1 MNRLLNLYYSSGKR
15 LRSSFHFFSLL
26 FSQIAQTGTEGIEN
40 EVLIENIRLTNS
52 LALLFAIIM
61 LLGVPTIC
69 ILVNSKL
76 FLIPVIVEFFIN
88 ASVLILNHKKK
99 HVAASSTVFYLQ
111 ATAITYFSL
120 ILGESLHMAFMVM
133 FLILIIG
140 LIFSKRSHR
149 KTAFITTILILAT
162 LQICYFFKIV
172 PTLKMSYNTGFT
184 VQCFVIAGIIVILW
198 FVGRPYINNNDR
210 IYKVRLNNRTLE
222 NDNNSLKIVNNSL
235 KEVKSF
241 TFHDFRNQLQ
251 KLFNA
256 VQTIEKQTKLDPNL
270 STIIPQLDQMFYVLR
285 AMRDEVNGI
294 LDDAEIE
301 SGKKELVRPEAID
314 IRSYFSGIVK
324 SNNAWAIKNNCFIQ
338 LDISPSFPEVV
349 ISDALLLQKITD
361 NLLSNTIKYATRNTV
376 INLTLTADKSTWY
389 LLVKN
394 KGSNIPLEIQ
404 KKIFEQF
411 ITHKIDHTVIGTGLG
426 LASVKRKV
434 EALGG
439 IIDFESINDVV
450 TLKSTFPL
458 VVGSREALPVEL
470 PITINQEDITILIA
484 DDDKV
489 ILTILVRMFKDNGCH
504 VIEASNGDEVIS
516 ILEQAK
522 HLPDVI
528 LLDNQMPQKS
538 GLETLQYLKT
548 HPIFKFIPVFVISG
562 DIDKAGIF
570 KEAGAVDV
578 IIKPI
583 EKIKATLY
591 MISQHLKVV

>member
-1 MNRLLNLYYSSGKR
+1 MISG
-15 LRSSFHFFSLL
+15 
-26 FSQIAQTGTEGIEN
+26 
-40 EVLIENIRLTNS
+40 
-52 LALLFAIIM
+52 
-61 LLGVPTIC
+61 
-69 ILVNSKL
+69 
-76 FLIPVIVEFFIN
+76 IV
-88 ASVLILNHKKK
+88 V
-99 HVAASSTVFYLQ
+99 
-111 ATAITYFSL
+111 
-120 ILGESLHMAFMVM
+120 
-133 FLILIIG
+133 
-140 LIFSKRSHR
+140 
-149 KTAFITTILILAT
+149 ILA
-162 LQICYFFKIV
+162 
-172 PTLKMSYNTGFT
+172 
-184 VQCFVIAGIIVILW
+184 

-222 NDNNSLKIVNNSL
+222 KDNNSLKIVNNSL

-241 TFHDFRNQLQ
+241 TLHDFRNQLQ

-270 STIIPQLDQMFYVLR
+270 NAVIPQLDQMFYVLR
-285 AMRDEVNGI
+285 TMRNEVNGV

-314 IRSYFSGIVK
+314 IRSCFSDIVN
-324 SNNAWAIKNNCFIQ
+324 SNNAWAIRNNRFIQ
-338 LDISPSFPEVV
+338 LDISPSFPDVV
-349 ISDALLLQKITD
+349 ISDTLLLQKITD

-376 INLTLTADKSTWY
+376 IHLTLTADKSTWY

-404 KKIFEQF
+404 NKIFEQF

-439 IIDFESINDVV
+439 IIDFESIDDEVV
-450 TLKSTFPL
+450 LKAAFPL
-458 VVGSREALPVEL
+458 VIGSRDTLPVEL
-470 PITINQEDITILIA
+470 PITTNQEDITILIA

-516 ILEQAK
+516 ILEKAK

-548 HPIFKFIPVFVISG
+548 HPIFKFIPVFVITG
-562 DIDKAGIF
+562 DIDKTGIF